1 MNTSMNTRSEL
12 KKSQLTILRLLYRF
26 RFLNRSQIQIIL
38 NHKSHYR
45 ILTWLN
51 NLVEQKY
58 INKDFTRKFGALP
71 SIYWLATKASKA
83 LAKSTDLTTHDL
95 KIIYKEKNRSVSF
108 RDNCLLVADIFISL
122 TKLTQTVGS
131 KLHFY
136 TRTEL
141 WGTKGMILPVP
152 DIYFAIE
159 EPDGRIK
166 RYFLDIFSTNDP
178 RMWYRKRIKQYLEYY
193 DEGYWQKS
201 TDRSFPEII
210 LVCGDEVMKRYA
222 EKNIKKLLDDEGS
235 DLQFYLTTILK
246 IQILGLNQESISKVK
261 VDK

>member
-71 SIYWLATKASKA
+71 STYWLATKSSKV
-83 LAKSTDLTTHDL
+83 LMQSTDLTISDL
-95 KIIYKEKNRSVSF
+95 KIIYKENNRSVSF
-108 RDNCLLVADIFISL
+108 RDSCLLVADIFISL

-141 WGTKGMILPVP
+141 WGTKGMILPIP

-178 RMWYRKRIKQYLEYY
+178 RMWYRERIKQYLEYY

-210 LVCGDEVMKRYA
+210 LVCGDEVMKRYV
-222 EKNIKKLLDDEGS
+222 EKNIQTLLDDEGS
-235 DLQFYLTTILK
+235 DLHFYLTTIQK
-246 IQILGLNQESISKVK
+246 MHMSGLNKETLEIVTIN
-261 VDK
+261 